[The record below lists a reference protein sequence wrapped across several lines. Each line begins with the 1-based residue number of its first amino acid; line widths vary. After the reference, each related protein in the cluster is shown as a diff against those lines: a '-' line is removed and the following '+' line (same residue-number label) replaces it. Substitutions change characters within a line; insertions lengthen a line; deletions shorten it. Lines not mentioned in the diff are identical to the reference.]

1 MEENAGQSSF
11 VPAEEHDD
19 APADDVDP
27 GSVLFQGSGHLPLL
41 LALAYGPHGYKLT
54 WWTGELWSEQA
65 DTLLS
70 DDFG

>member
-19 APADDVDP
+19 APADDVEP

-41 LALAYGPHGYKLT
+41 LALAHGPHGYKLT
-54 WWTGELWSEQA
+54 
-65 DTLLS
+65 
-70 DDFG
+70 